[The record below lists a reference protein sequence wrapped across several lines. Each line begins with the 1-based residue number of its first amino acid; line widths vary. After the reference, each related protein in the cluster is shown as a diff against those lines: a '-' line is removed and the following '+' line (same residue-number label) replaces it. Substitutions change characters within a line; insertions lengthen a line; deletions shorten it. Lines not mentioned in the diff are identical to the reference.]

1 MENSEKT
8 KLTLVLEVLYVL
20 VTLVVVFGEFQKDH
34 ELLANS
40 KPFVIPVL
48 GVLYILSTKRR
59 NYLYLLALFFGW
71 LANIFYIKQTGTAIF
86 NGGMS
91 YLLFWVVMT
100 YIVLVN
106 TKFPNVKLF
115 TIAIIPFMFIFAYI
129 LQLIYI
135 NIYGSVYLYFS
146 NAVFMVF
153 WGGYSLS
160 AYFMQSN
167 RVNTYLLIA
176 VLLFTFIQFI
186 VSIDLYY
193 LSFRLFRPIAFVIF
207 AVAQMIL
214 LRLMVLFDT
223 QKIEVRQ

>member
-1 MENSEKT
+1 MENGEKA

-20 VTLVVVFGEFQKDH
+20 VTLVVVFGEFQKDS
-34 ELLANS
+34 ELLAYS

-48 GVLYILSTKRR
+48 SLVYILRTKRR

-71 LANIFYIKQTGTAIF
+71 LANIFFIKQTGTAIF

-115 TIAIIPFMFIFAYI
+115 TIAIIPFMFIFTYI

-135 NIYGSVYLYFS
+135 NIYGSVYLYFL

-153 WGGYSLS
+153 LGGYSLS
-160 AYFMQSN
+160 AYFLHSD

-186 VSIDLYY
+186 ISIDLYY
-193 LSFRLFRPIAFVIF
+193 LSFSLFRPIAFTIF

-214 LRLMVLFDT
+214 LRLMVLFDI
-223 QKIEVRQ
+223 QQIEVRQ